1 MRKGFDLRSL
11 VDWRQPGGVVS
22 AGAHVVLLVVGLG
35 LFSGAKPL
43 QKAEEASPVDVVSE
57 QQFNEIMKGEQK
69 GEKKPEPQQR
79 ADRAAELKKE
89 NDPGQAKKDVP
100 TEPPKAAEAEPP
112 PPAPTPQPLPTPPQR
127 VATIPPPPQRAPE
140 LRTRPVAPPPEPE
153 EEEEGEPI
161 KKAAP
166 KPPEPKKAE
175 PKPPQPD
182 QLAKLLEEKERQE
195 AKEKQEAKERADAK
209 AKADAAAKAA
219 EQKRVEDAKL
229 KAEADA
235 KAAADAKRKADAE
248 KRAKEARDK
257 AAKEKADAERLE
269 ASIRNRLNA
278 SREAPSSTGATAP
291 NPSQQASLGAQQ
303 ATGKRL
309 SPSDKSRLIGILTD
323 QMNRCLSIPPGAMP
337 KSVPIINIQLGR
349 DGTITGGPTL
359 ANPLNEPG
367 FRPFAEANMRALRN
381 CAPYNIPTR
390 FLDTYNDW
398 KNLSIGVVPSD
409 S

>member
-1 MRKGFDLRSL
+1 MRQRFNLSDW
-11 VDWRQPGGVVS
+11 VDWRQPGGLVS
-22 AGAHVVLLVVGLG
+22 AGAHVVLLIVGLG

-43 QKAEEASPVDVVSE
+43 QMGEEASPVDVVSE

-79 ADRAAELKKE
+79 ADRAAETKKE

-100 TEPPKAAEAEPP
+100 SEPPKAAEAAPP
-112 PPAPTPQPLPTPPQR
+112 PPAPQPPPAPTPPQR
-127 VATIPPPPQRAPE
+127 VATLPPPPQRAPE

-153 EEEEGEPI
+153 EEEEGEPL

-175 PKPPQPD
+175 PKPPEPKPQPD
-182 QLAKLLEEKERQE
+182 QLAKLLQEKERQE
-195 AKEKQEAKERADAK
+195 AKAR
-209 AKADAAAKAA
+209 ADAAAKAEAAEKAA
-219 EQKRVEDAKL
+219 EQKRIEEAKA
-229 KAEADA
+229 KAE
-235 KAAADAKRKADAE
+235 ADAKRKADAE

-269 ASIRNRLNA
+269 AAIRNRLNA
-278 SREAPSSTGATAP
+278 SREAPASSGATAP
-291 NPSQQASLGAQQ
+291 NPSQTASLGAQN
-303 ATGKRL
+303 ASGKRL
-309 SPSDKSRLIGILTD
+309 SPSDRSRLIGILTD

-337 KSVPIINIQLGR
+337 KSTPIINIQLSR
-349 DGTITGGPTL
+349 DGMIIGGPTL
-359 ANPLNEPG
+359 SNPLNEPG

-398 KNLSIGVVPSD
+398 KNLSIGVLPSD